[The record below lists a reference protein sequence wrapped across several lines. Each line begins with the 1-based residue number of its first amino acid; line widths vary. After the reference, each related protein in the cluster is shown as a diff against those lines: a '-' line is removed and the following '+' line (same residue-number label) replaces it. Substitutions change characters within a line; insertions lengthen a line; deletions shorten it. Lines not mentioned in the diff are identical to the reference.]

1 MLSYLAMD
9 GFLTPPPLAA
19 ADPRVDVCEGTLKR
33 RLRHETGVE
42 SRKVFLKVRSSISA
56 SRSWDTSIPVSRDRV
71 SRKSPKKFIATKRSR
86 LKRFYRKE

>member
-1 MLSYLAMD
+1 MD
-9 GFLTPPPLAA
+9 GFLRPPPLAA
-19 ADPRVDVCEGTLKR
+19 ADPRVDVWEGTLKR

-71 SRKSPKKFIATKRSR
+71 SRKSPKKSLEIKDLDF
-86 LKRFYRKE
+86 